1 MASAI
6 ACACDT
12 LKMDS
17 NAFLM
22 VHNPWTMTMGNAGDL
37 RKEAEVL
44 DQYRDALLA
53 IYRGKFDMGD
63 ETLKAMLDAETWII
77 GEQAEMFKLD
87 AEVIPTAEPLRAAAF
102 AKGMP
107 KFMKTPKALK
117 EIIMEKEE
125 EMKKADAAA
134 EEQPVEQKADETPAE
149 PVAEEPKEE
158 MPAEQPEEQKPEE
171 EFVPKAEAD
180 RRVSGMQ
187 SAMAKQLDSVKKEY
201 EAKIQDFEVQIKAKD
216 EELTKA
222 KAEVTSLVESLEKSR
237 KELSDMT
244 SAFKEKADA
253 LDALNASVNT
263 PAETTDWKSLK
274 GEAFFDWYA
283 KNKQH

>member
-87 AEVIPTAEPLRAAAF
+87 CEVIPTAEPLRAAAF
-102 AKGMP
+102 AGMP

-158 MPAEQPEEQKPEE
+158 TPAEQPEEQKPEE

-274 GEAFFDWYA
+274 GKAFFDWYA